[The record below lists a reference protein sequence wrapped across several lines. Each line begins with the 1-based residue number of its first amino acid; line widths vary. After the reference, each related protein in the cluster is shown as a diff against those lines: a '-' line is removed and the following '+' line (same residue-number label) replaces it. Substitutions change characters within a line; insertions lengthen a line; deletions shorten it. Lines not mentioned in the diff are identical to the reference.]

1 MRQPLIGLRLDQALR
16 GRTPILRR
24 QLLAVAGRILHH
36 ACGITLRLP
45 ARHTAL
51 HDALAALRALARPGP
66 ANATSHKLTSTAR
79 VRSIRRPP
87 RSPDSLNSMIS
98 PFPPRTGAARRAK
111 RLSYSARL
119 RLLPVEVA
127 RGARRR

>member
-36 ACGITLRLP
+36 ARGITLRLP

-51 HDALAALRALARPGP
+51 PDALAALRALARPG
-66 ANATSHKLTSTAR
+66 
-79 VRSIRRPP
+79 
-87 RSPDSLNSMIS
+87 
-98 PFPPRTGAARRAK
+98 
-111 RLSYSARL
+111 
-119 RLLPVEVA
+119 
-127 RGARRR
+127 